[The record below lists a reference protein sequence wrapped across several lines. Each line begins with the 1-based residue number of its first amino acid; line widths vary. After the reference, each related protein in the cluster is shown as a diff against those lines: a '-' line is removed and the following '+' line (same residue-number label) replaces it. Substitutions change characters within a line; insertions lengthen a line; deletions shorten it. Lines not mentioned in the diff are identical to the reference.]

1 MPKNVITQYMDGPY
15 VFVHITGIISEITKG
30 CMSLAQGRVGHDEV
44 VQSFSWWLL
53 PLSEKANQKRLVFC
67 YQNCSDLL

>member
-30 CMSLAQGRVGHDEV
+30 CMSSLAQGRVGYDEV

-53 PLSEKANQKRLVFC
+53 PLSEKANQK
-67 YQNCSDLL
+67 NGILLSKLF

>member
-30 CMSLAQGRVGHDEV
+30 CMSLAQGRVGYDEV
-44 VQSFSWWLL
+44 VQSFSWRLL
-53 PLSEKANQKRLVFC
+53 PLSEKANQKKC
-67 YQNCSDLL
+67 YFVTKIVVT